1 MAKKKKQYG
10 DQPLPEELL
19 DRGIAILEGP
29 LNRVMERV
37 LKSRLVLWPVGLS
50 FKVTTR
56 LLGVVVGA
64 RHDRRS

>member
-1 MAKKKKQYG
+1 MAKNKKQYG

-37 LKSRLVLWPVGLS
+37 L
-50 FKVTTR
+50 
-56 LLGVVVGA
+56 
-64 RHDRRS
+64 